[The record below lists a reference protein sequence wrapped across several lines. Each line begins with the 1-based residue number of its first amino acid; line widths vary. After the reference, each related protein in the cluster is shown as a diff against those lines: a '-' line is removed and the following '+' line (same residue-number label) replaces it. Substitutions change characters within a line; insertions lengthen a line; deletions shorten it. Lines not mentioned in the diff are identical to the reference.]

1 MGRHKVGPFN
11 GRLSDLHVSGSLVAL
26 RRVSLVSA
34 VMAFALV
41 VWGAVVRVNG
51 AGMTCP
57 DWPRCQGRWLPALDN
72 PTFYEW
78 SHRLGALAVTAIILA
93 TFVTAFV
100 ARKEARAAFAVSCAS
115 LGLIVAQIAAG
126 ALTIVLHNN
135 PPSVAIHLVLGFLT
149 FISLLIVAVIASL
162 TAPANSARRAIA
174 KAPASF
180 AALSLVTTLLAF
192 AAIFAAGL
200 MSAANDGLACIGF
213 PLCNGWEGAATDA
226 QMIHMDHR
234 FAAYAT
240 VIAVIVTFVVAQTGK
255 WAARDIK
262 SLSSIAF
269 ALVIVQ
275 VALGVAAVVS
285 RLNPIVRIAHEA
297 NGALLAG
304 SLVLLTVS
312 AFRKPV
318 PA

>member
-1 MGRHKVGPFN
+1 M
-11 GRLSDLHVSGSLVAL
+11 VAL

-34 VMAFALV
+34 IMAFALV

-78 SHRLGALAVTAIILA
+78 SHRLGALAVTAIIVA
-93 TFVTAFV
+93 TFVTAFI
-100 ARKEARAAFAVSCAS
+100 ARKQAPAAFAVSCAS
-115 LGLIVAQIAAG
+115 LGLIVAQIGAG

-149 FISLLIVAVIASL
+149 FISLLVVAVVASL
-162 TAPANSARRAIA
+162 TPAAGDRERMP
-174 KAPASF
+174 KAPVSF
-180 AALSLVTTLLAF
+180 ATLAILATVLAF
-192 AAIFAAGL
+192 VAIFAAGL

-213 PLCNGWEGAATDA
+213 PLCNGWAGAASGA
-226 QMIHMDHR
+226 QVIHMDHR

-240 VIAVIVTFVVAQTGK
+240 AIAVTVTFAAAQLGSWTPRSVK
-255 WAARDIK
+255 A
-262 SLSSIAF
+262 LSSVAF
-269 ALVIVQ
+269 GLVILQ
-275 VALGVAAVVS
+275 VLLGVGAVVS
-285 RLNPIVRIAHEA
+285 RLDPLVRVAHEA

-304 SLVLLTVS
+304 SLVLLTFG
-312 AFRKPV
+312 ALRGPV
-318 PA
+318 TA

>member
-1 MGRHKVGPFN
+1 M
-11 GRLSDLHVSGSLVAL
+11 VAL

-34 VMAFALV
+34 IMAFALV

-57 DWPRCQGRWLPALDN
+57 DWPRCQGSWLPALNN

-78 SHRLGALAVTAIILA
+78 SHRLGALAVTAIIIA
-93 TFVTAFV
+93 TFVTAFI
-100 ARKEARAAFAVSCAS
+100 ARKQAPAAFAVSCAS

-126 ALTIVLHNN
+126 ALTIVLRNN

-149 FISLLIVAVIASL
+149 FISLLVVAVLASL
-162 TAPANSARRAIA
+162 TPATASERESTR
-174 KAPASF
+174 KAPAGF
-180 AALSLVTTLLAF
+180 ATLALLTTILAF

-213 PLCNGWEGAATDA
+213 PLCNGWAGAANDA
-226 QMIHMDHR
+226 QMVHMDHR

-240 VIAVIVTFVVAQTGK
+240 AIAVTVTFIVAQLGSWTP
-255 WAARDIK
+255 RSIK
-262 SLSSIAF
+262 AVSSVAF
-269 ALVIVQ
+269 ALVILQ
-275 VALGVAAVVS
+275 VALGVGAVVS
-285 RLNPIVRIAHEA
+285 RLDPLVRVAHEA

-304 SLVLLTVS
+304 SLVLLTYG
-312 AFRKPV
+312 ALRNPV

>member
-1 MGRHKVGPFN
+1 LR
-11 GRLSDLHVSGSLVAL
+11 SIHVSGSLVGL

-34 VMAFALV
+34 IMAFALV

-93 TFVTAFV
+93 TFVTAFA
-100 ARKEARAAFAVSCAS
+100 ARREARSAFVVSCAS

-126 ALTIVLHNN
+126 ALTIVLRNN

-149 FISLLIVAVIASL
+149 FISLLVVAVIASL
-162 TAPANSARRAIA
+162 TKPEDKTRAAILET
-174 KAPASF
+174 PRGF
-180 AALSLVTTLLAF
+180 AILALFTTLLAF

-213 PLCNGWEGAATDA
+213 QLCNGWSGAATDA
-226 QMIHMDHR
+226 QMVHMDHR
-234 FAAYAT
+234 FTAYAT
-240 VIAVIVTFVVAQTGK
+240 AIAVIVTFAVAQACT
-255 WAARDIK
+255 WARRDTK
-262 SLSSIAF
+262 ALSAIAF

-275 VALGVAAVVS
+275 AALGVTAVIS
-285 RLNPIVRIAHEA
+285 RLNPLVRVAHEA

-304 SLVLLTVS
+304 SLVLLTFS

>member
-1 MGRHKVGPFN
+1 
-11 GRLSDLHVSGSLVAL
+11 VSRSLVGL

-34 VMAFALV
+34 IMAFALV

-93 TFVTAFV
+93 TFVMALA

-126 ALTIVLHNN
+126 ALTIVLRNN

-149 FISLLIVAVIASL
+149 FISLLVVAVISSL
-162 TAPANSARRAIA
+162 TPPVPGEHGARDGAPAG
-174 KAPASF
+174 F
-180 AALSLVTTLLAF
+180 ATLALLSTLLAF

-200 MSAANDGLACIGF
+200 MSAANDGLACVGF
-213 PLCNGWEGAATDA
+213 PMCNGWAGAASDA
-226 QMIHMDHR
+226 QMVHMDHR

-240 VIAVIVTFVVAQTGK
+240 AIMVVVTFVVAHTSD
-255 WAARDIK
+255 WARREIK
-262 SLSSIAF
+262 TLSSIAF
-269 ALVIVQ
+269 VLVIVQ
-275 VALGVAAVVS
+275 AALGVAAVAS
-285 RLNPIVRIAHEA
+285 RLNPLVRVTHEA

-304 SLVLLTVS
+304 SLVLLTLS